1 LESGL
6 VTGERMGCGGSPERA
21 RADTIEIVAK
31 SMIPRF
37 VKARRGIIF
46 FSLIILSALDGS
58 PVWVESTQVIIIRT
72 HSKECGPGTGAVIRV
87 GTVAL
92 CVKESESTI
101 RQKIYEAK

>member
-1 LESGL
+1 MESSL
-6 VTGERMGCGGSPERA
+6 VTGKRLGCGGIADRA
-21 RADTIEIVAK
+21 RTDTIEIVAK

-37 VKARRGIIF
+37 VKSRRGIIF